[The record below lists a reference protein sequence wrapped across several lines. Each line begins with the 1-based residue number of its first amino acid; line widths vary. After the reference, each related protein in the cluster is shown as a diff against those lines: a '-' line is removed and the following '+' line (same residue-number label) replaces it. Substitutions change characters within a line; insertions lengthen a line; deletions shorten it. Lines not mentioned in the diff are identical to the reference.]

1 MNVGKLSNG
10 HNLTEK
16 AGKKL
21 KEKRK
26 KKGKGVVED
35 DLSSSEHF
43 ILGQSTPFNNLQRG
57 EKTKTIIIARRIIL
71 IVRYKRERD
80 IS

>member
-1 MNVGKLSNG
+1 MNVGKLSNV

-35 DLSSSEHF
+35 DLS
-43 ILGQSTPFNNLQRG
+43 
-57 EKTKTIIIARRIIL
+57 
-71 IVRYKRERD
+71 
-80 IS
+80 